1 MKLKKLLFSGAVLA
15 LCGQAWAEDVMI
27 DNKAYQM
34 DRLIERQIGPG
45 TKYLRLRFPDIP
57 LNVNMVIVD
66 MNNEYVGVEN
76 SVAKESAK
84 GTELISTAATR
95 QTTAGH
101 KAIAGQNANFWAVS
115 SQAPD
120 GKMFSSVTRNASI
133 SNGKMVTECNMSK
146 EMAFGGPVT
155 TTGLMAISPD
165 KEVFVNL
172 CQPSVSVRIND
183 GIALYTVAQCNKG
196 VHPDEI
202 GMYNSF
208 YGTSKAFQPISAEL
222 SGTFYQAAEGG
233 DAIEVLLDLAEGQE
247 WMGGQF
253 IDFIVKEVRDN
264 AGTGTLGDH
273 DLALVGRGNGHT
285 KLANVKVGDKVSLKY
300 AFQFSPKTNPEYP
313 LVETAIGGNLVTMV
327 DGEVRS
333 QCNSADYDS
342 MTYPRSLYGTSA
354 DRKTLYMMVI
364 DKSTDPVYGKS
375 AGLNTA
381 KASQIARHFGCSN
394 MMQCDGGGSAE
405 LYVTKAIVNK
415 TTESTPRAV
424 ANCLMVFDN
433 APEDNTTAEVRVDT
447 PDEVISLPVGGSL
460 TPAILLYNQYG
471 SLLGSKSGGYTLRC
485 SEGLGK
491 ITGTTLT
498 ASSTP
503 VYGYITV
510 ECDGV
515 KCTHAVSV
523 GGAVSGIED
532 IEAGQARDGRIYNLM
547 GVECNMPLAPGIY
560 IRDGKKM
567 VVK

>member
-1 MKLKKLLFSGAVLA
+1 
-15 LCGQAWAEDVMI
+15 
-27 DNKAYQM
+27 
-34 DRLIERQIGPG
+34 
-45 TKYLRLRFPDIP
+45 
-57 LNVNMVIVD
+57 
-66 MNNEYVGVEN
+66 
-76 SVAKESAK
+76 
-84 GTELISTAATR
+84 
-95 QTTAGH
+95 
-101 KAIAGQNANFWAVS
+101 
-115 SQAPD
+115 
-120 GKMFSSVTRNASI
+120 
-133 SNGKMVTECNMSK
+133 
-146 EMAFGGPVT
+146 
-155 TTGLMAISPD
+155 
-165 KEVFVNL
+165 
-172 CQPSVSVRIND
+172 
-183 GIALYTVAQCNKG
+183 
-196 VHPDEI
+196 
-202 GMYNSF
+202 
-208 YGTSKAFQPISAEL
+208 
-222 SGTFYQAAEGG
+222 
-233 DAIEVLLDLAEGQE
+233 
-247 WMGGQF
+247 
-253 IDFIVKEVRDN
+253 
-264 AGTGTLGDH
+264 
-273 DLALVGRGNGHT
+273 
-285 KLANVKVGDKVSLKY
+285 
-300 AFQFSPKTNPEYP
+300 
-313 LVETAIGGNLVTMV
+313 
-327 DGEVRS
+327 
-333 QCNSADYDS
+333 
-342 MTYPRSLYGTSA
+342 
-354 DRKTLYMMVI
+354 MMVI

-532 IEAGQARDGRIYNLM
+532 IEAGQASDGRIYNLM